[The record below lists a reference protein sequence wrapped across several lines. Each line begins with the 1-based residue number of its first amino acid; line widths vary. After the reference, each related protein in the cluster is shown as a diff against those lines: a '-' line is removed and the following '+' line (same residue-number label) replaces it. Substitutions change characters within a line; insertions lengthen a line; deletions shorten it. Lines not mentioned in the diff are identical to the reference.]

1 MTLSATIDTPRS
13 SYAGRREIDGFPI
26 QWKADT
32 YALIVT
38 SRFPTVLAQTY
49 DLLRAVSCD
58 SLIQCQSLYSRDGRH
73 GLYFQFTEAPDR
85 LVLDELTRAQASCR
99 ILSPVL
105 SKQTGANDNYPLDR

>member
-1 MTLSATIDTPRS
+1 MTALAFTDRKNQTSDR
-13 SYAGRREIDGFPI
+13 YEIDGFPI
-26 QWKADT
+26 RWNADT

-85 LVLDELTRAQASCR
+85 LVLDELTRAQASCC

-105 SKQTGANDNYPLDR
+105 SKQTGANGNYPLDR